1 MLCCRFS
8 HTKCNRGFLDMR
20 HGFSNNLK
28 KGFTLT
34 ELLISM
40 TLLSF
45 VSAAVIMLISV
56 MSNFSLKNSKEL
68 ARIQQET
75 EIREKIDLWF
85 SVIDSEGFEIKLNC
99 GEYLACA
106 TSNENKVF
114 YIRLVDSEE
123 NETLQILIPSRLT
136 DDGAVLME
144 IPSLS
149 VQKIYFARKNDE
161 GNGSFPKSDNE
172 FVFPFKTHV
181 MPANYLCKIIYST

>member
-1 MLCCRFS
+1 
-8 HTKCNRGFLDMR
+8 
-20 HGFSNNLK
+20 
-28 KGFTLT
+28 
-34 ELLISM
+34 
-40 TLLSF
+40 
-45 VSAAVIMLISV
+45 MLISV

-106 TSNENKVF
+106 TSTENKVF

-123 NETLQILIPSRLT
+123 NETLQILIPSQLT

-149 VQKIYFARKNDE
+149 VQKIYFARQNDE
-161 GNGSFPKSDNE
+161 GNGSFPKSDDE
-172 FVFPFKTHV
+172 FVFPVKMHV
-181 MPANYLCKIIYST
+181 LPANYLCKIIYST